1 MFAVLFF
8 FFFQTPIVL
17 VLHEENI
24 RQTHFEGQSTNTL
37 SMLFK
42 TVMVMKI
49 KDEETVTAQRRHD
62 SKA

>member
-8 FFFQTPIVL
+8 FFQTPIVP

-24 RQTHFEGQSTNTL
+24 RQTHFEGQSTNIL
-37 SMLFK
+37 SMFFK